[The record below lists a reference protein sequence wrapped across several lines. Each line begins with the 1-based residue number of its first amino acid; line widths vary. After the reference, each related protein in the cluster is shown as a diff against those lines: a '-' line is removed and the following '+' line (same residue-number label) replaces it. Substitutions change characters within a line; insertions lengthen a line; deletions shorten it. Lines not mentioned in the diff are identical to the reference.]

1 MRQQIID
8 EIKAHDTVI
17 IHRHVRPDPDAY
29 GSQCG
34 LAELI
39 KESYPEKKVYRVG
52 EAEESLN
59 FLSKLDEIPDS
70 SYDGALVIVCDTAN
84 TDRICDKR
92 YKLAAKWIK
101 IDHHPNEDRYG
112 DLMWVDTDSSST
124 SEMIYELYLTGKN
137 QGWVMTKEAARLIFA
152 GIIGDTG
159 RFLFQSTNTK
169 TFQYASELLSYGFSM
184 TELYDDL
191 YRTKLHIAKLSG
203 FVLENFSMHENG
215 IASMKITPDIL
226 QRYNALP
233 SEASQLV
240 GMLGNIEG
248 VKAWAFFIEEADQI
262 RVRLRSK
269 ETIVNEIAK
278 KYNGGGHPL
287 ASGASIYKWEEAD
300 HVLADLIEA
309 SRAQLQGE

>member
-8 EIKAHDTVI
+8 EIKAHETI
-17 IHRHVRPDPDAY
+17 IVHRHVRPDPDAY

-39 KESYPEKKVYRVG
+39 KASYPEKKVYRVG
-52 EAEESLN
+52 EEETSLR

-70 SYDGALVIVCDTAN
+70 TYDDALVIVCDTAN

-92 YKLAAKWIK
+92 YKLAKKLIK

-124 SEMIYELYLTGKN
+124 SEMVYELYLIGKN
-137 QGWVMTKEAARLIFA
+137 QGWIMTMEAARLIFA

-184 TELYDDL
+184 TDLYDEL

-203 FVLENFSMHENG
+203 YVLENFNLHDNG
-215 IASMKITPDIL
+215 VASMKITREIL

-240 GMLGNIEG
+240 GMLGNIDG
-248 VKAWAFFIEEADQI
+248 IKAWVFFIEEPDQV

-269 ETIVNEIAK
+269 GPIVNEIAK
-278 KYNGGGHPL
+278 RYNGGGHPL
-287 ASGASIYKWEEAD
+287 ASGASIYHWEDAEN
-300 HVLADLIEA
+300 VLEDLISA
-309 SRAQLQGE
+309 CATSAK